1 MIQLTSN
8 QIKEKISSK
17 ETFILDFYAD
27 WCAPCKMMMR
37 NIEMA
42 ENLLKESNTRQVP
55 IYKYDIESD
64 KDFTMQMGIR
74 SIPTLK
80 VVKEGEIIKTN
91 TGILQAAQ
99 FLQLNEE
106 LVS

>member
-8 QIKEKISSK
+8 QIKEKINSK

-27 WCAPCKMMMR
+27 WCGPCKMMMR

-42 ENLLKESNTRQVP
+42 ENLLKEGNTRQVP
-55 IYKYDIESD
+55 IYKYDVESD

-80 VVKEGEIIKTN
+80 VVKEGEIVKTN
-91 TGILQAAQ
+91 TGVLQAAQ
-99 FLQLNEE
+99 FVQLNEE